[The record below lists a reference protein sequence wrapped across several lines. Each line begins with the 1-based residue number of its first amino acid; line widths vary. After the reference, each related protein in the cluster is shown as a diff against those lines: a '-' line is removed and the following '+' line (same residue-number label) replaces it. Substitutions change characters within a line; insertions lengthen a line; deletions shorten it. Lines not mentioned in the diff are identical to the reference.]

1 MGNWKR
7 PEEVPFPSIWRTFER
22 RDADGVARK
31 YWVQDLTP
39 EYEDIFIDNMKK
51 IFLKDEPVCKY
62 SNFAEDPQAVQDFT
76 DLWRYGFSHKLG
88 IICLTEDENGKI
100 EFVGGN
106 MTALSEKGTKGGIED
121 KCKTYQKVLSVFIYV
136 TKKRDIFN
144 ELNINEYLTAFGL
157 FVLPK
162 FRGQGI
168 ATEILKARREL
179 CLAVGI
185 KASATIFTSIIS
197 QKNARQAGFKDFVEI
212 DYDDLEKIN
221 PMWNF
226 PGITSFTKSI
236 KYMYIQY
243 S

>member
-1 MGNWKR
+1 MSNWKR
-7 PEEVPFPSIWRTFER
+7 PENVLFPSIWRTFER
-22 RDADGVARK
+22 KDSAGITRK

-39 EYEDIFIDNMKK
+39 EYEDIFVDNSIKV
-51 IFLKDEPVCKY
+51 FLKDEPTCKY
-62 SNFAEDPQAVQDFT
+62 SNFVEDPQAVQEFA
-76 DLWRYGFSHKLG
+76 DLWRYAFSHKLG

-106 MTALSEKGTKGGIED
+106 MTTISEKGDASDLEGKSE
-121 KCKTYQKVLSVFIYV
+121 TYKKVLSAIIY
-136 TKKRDIFN
+136 TSKKRDIFS

-157 FVLPK
+157 YVLPK

-168 ATEILKARREL
+168 GTEILRARREL

-185 KASATIFTSIIS
+185 KTSATVFTSIIS
-197 QKNARQAGFKDFVEI
+197 QKNAKQAGFKEFVEI

-221 PMWNF
+221 PIWNF

-236 KYMYIQY
+236 KNMYIQY